1 MKTSGKQRMHD
12 LIDKAKEIYEK
23 VKPVFMSE
31 TNSDPEAKQSA
42 PDAKPEMFDKAA
54 IPGVTIKEEESSPLK
69 KTRAPDIITAIING
83 AGVGLLLGTLLG
95 LSISPV
101 VSGVIGTLSGLLA
114 VLLGTSEKYMGRM
127 KSIRI
132 GTFGFFCVA
141 GVMLGIHIRT
151 NNAMMP
157 DRGKMMLDYRKVG
170 FSKQEALD
178 FIAFREFGL
187 VPAGWK
193 VEQHSGKASTDPGS
207 KKPADTSSRK
217 GEQNP
222 KVQKVH
228 LPAEDKAVETVHARD
243 HASETSGRVFAN
255 ANATGAE
262 RQSLLYSS
270 EINAS
275 ACYLLNYANITQPA
289 EEVRDKF
296 ERAGGTWK
304 EMADVLKT
312 ELPEKVYVQALLT
325 IRDCFCKQGQSGV
338 LKITTSARIKQLN
351 NSQSLEQIQ
360 KVLSDAGGSWT
371 ELVEKINTD
380 IPVEFQK
387 SLFLSLI
394 KIFKS

>member
-1 MKTSGKQRMHD
+1 
-12 LIDKAKEIYEK
+12 
-23 VKPVFMSE
+23 
-31 TNSDPEAKQSA
+31 
-42 PDAKPEMFDKAA
+42 
-54 IPGVTIKEEESSPLK
+54 
-69 KTRAPDIITAIING
+69 
-83 AGVGLLLGTLLG
+83 
-95 LSISPV
+95 
-101 VSGVIGTLSGLLA
+101 
-114 VLLGTSEKYMGRM
+114 
-127 KSIRI
+127 
-132 GTFGFFCVA
+132 
-141 GVMLGIHIRT
+141 MLGIHIRT
-151 NNAMMP
+151 NNGMMP
-157 DRGKMMLDYRKVG
+157 DREKMLNEYIRVG

-193 VEQHSGKASTDPGS
+193 GQQSGKAATNPGPE
-207 KKPADTSSRK
+207 KPADTSSRA
-217 GEQNP
+217 GEQKP
-222 KVQKVH
+222 KGQKVQ
-228 LPAEDKAVETVHARD
+228 LPSEDKAVEKVNARD
-243 HASETSGRVFAN
+243 HAEVPSARVFAN

-275 ACYLLNYANITQPA
+275 ACYLLNYANTTQPA

-304 EMADVLKT
+304 EMAEVLKT
-312 ELPEKVYVQALLT
+312 ELPEKIYVQALLT

-338 LKITTSARIKQLN
+338 LKINMSARIKQLN

-360 KVLSDAGGSWT
+360 KVLSDARGNWT
-371 ELVEKINTD
+371 ELVEKIKTE